1 MNKIKEIKDLYKK
14 NQKLF
19 NVIFLVCN
27 VVLIIWQA
35 IFTLIMPGRINV
47 FILLVLIGT
56 LVYQLVKNAWRY

>member
-1 MNKIKEIKDLYKK
+1 MKKIREIKELYLK

-56 LVYQLVKNAWRY
+56 LVYQLIKNA